1 MSIISRLERIF
12 LRITPTSTRFALLML
27 NLAVLALGIHFSAP
41 MNERWD

>member
-1 MSIISRLERIF
+1 MSIINRLERM
-12 LRITPTSTRFALLML
+12 LLQITPTSTRFALLML

>member
-1 MSIISRLERIF
+1 MSIIKRVERL
-12 LRITPTSTRFALLML
+12 LLHITPTSTRFALLML